1 MVHGEDIRRP
11 LGATGVHPTEHLIT
25 LAEMYKKTG
34 APLRGKERVKG
45 LKLRAAD
52 VDWQIGDG
60 PEVSGPCM
68 SLILAM
74 VGRTEALTDCE
85 GEGVAKLRERA

>member
-1 MVHGEDIRRP
+1 
-11 LGATGVHPTEHLIT
+11 
-25 LAEMYKKTG
+25 MYKKTG

-45 LKLRAAD
+45 LKLRATD
-52 VDWQIGDG
+52 VEWQMGDG

-74 VGRTEALTDCE
+74 VGRTEALADCE
-85 GEGVAKLRERA
+85 GEGVAILRDRA